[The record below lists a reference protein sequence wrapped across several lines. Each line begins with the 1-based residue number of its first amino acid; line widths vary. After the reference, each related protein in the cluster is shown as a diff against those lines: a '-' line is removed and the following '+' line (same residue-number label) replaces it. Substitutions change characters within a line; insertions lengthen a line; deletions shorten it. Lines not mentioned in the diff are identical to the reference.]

1 MVRGQLNR
9 IYVEVTD
16 HSTNGTY
23 VNNVRIPQNEA
34 YKLSPGDHVTLLK
47 RDNATDTRPNIGFR
61 VVMAL
66 QIPKFDQYYTIPRNA
81 ALGRGAFGSVFKA
94 KSLKSGETVAVKII
108 RDTKGSS
115 CSQAAERE
123 IRMLRKLDHV
133 LSPIEIE
140 LLTRI
145 A

>member
-1 MVRGQLNR
+1 LVRGPINR

-23 VNNVRIPQNEA
+23 VNNVRIPQNEG

-81 ALGRGAFGSVFKA
+81 ALGQGAFGSVFKA
-94 KSLKSGETVAVKII
+94 KSLKTGDIVAVKII

-133 LSPIEIE
+133 FSPTRNRV
-140 LLTRI
+140 LTYT